1 MLDTMC
7 TCVVDVNDE
16 CLCVSILI
24 ALHFGN
30 SFELSL
36 LYCDELTISCLKGFR
51 FQNLADSSVTTQTQ
65 PDRYLIIVTSGGLN
79 QQRTGVRRISLS

>member
-1 MLDTMC
+1 MLDSMC
-7 TCVVDVNDE
+7 TCVVDVDDE

-24 ALHFGN
+24 ALYFGN

-36 LYCDELTISCLKGFR
+36 LYCDELTISCLKGFP
-51 FQNLADSSVTTQTQ
+51 FQNLADSSVTTQ

-79 QQRTGVRRISLS
+79 QQRTGVRCISLS